1 MPLDDTLR
9 MPVLQLDSLLGRAR
23 DEGEPVFP
31 LVRRRAP
38 ELATMTVPFTK
49 PSSSAVSIVL
59 LVALVLGALLLWAL
73 R

>member
-23 DEGEPVFP
+23 DDDEPVFP
-31 LVRRRAP
+31 LVRRRALLP
-38 ELATMTVPFTK
+38 ERMTVPMDRGASTT
-49 PSSSAVSIVL
+49 VSIVL
-59 LVALVLGALLLWAL
+59 LVALVLGALLLWVL